1 MLQDF
6 WFSLENFLSEQVYPG
21 KATAEEGAEG
31 GAFQDLTLNNH
42 EKTLAK
48 VGK

>member
-6 WFSLENFLSEQVYPG
+6 WFSLENFPSEPVYPG

-31 GAFQDLTLNNH
+31 GAF
-42 EKTLAK
+42 
-48 VGK
+48 